1 MALNYRIIGSRI
13 RFFRRQRNLSQGD
26 IAERI
31 EKSPSYISYLETG
44 SKHASLETLVDI
56 ANILRIST
64 DMLLAD
70 NLRVDKQHA
79 FSLHSGEEFQQ
90 LLSDCSQR
98 DQRILLETAKELKRI
113 LSENSESE
121 VE

>member
-1 MALNYRIIGSRI
+1 MALNYRIIGTRI

-44 SKHASLETLVDI
+44 AKHASLETLVDI
-56 ANILRIST
+56 ANILKIST

-70 NLRVDKQHA
+70 NLEVDMHRTSK
-79 FSLHSGEEFQQ
+79 LRSGEEFQQ
-90 LLSDCSQR
+90 LLGDCSQR
-98 DQRILLETAKELKRI
+98 EQQILLETARELKRI
-113 LSENSESE
+113 LRENSDSE
-121 VE
+121 VI